1 VIRALLAA
9 QRPSPLRAIA
19 AAAGMTPSKAHLYLA
34 SLVREGMAI
43 QDPETGHYGL
53 GPFAA
58 RLGLSAIRQLS
69 IVDEARSFLRQ
80 LSDRTECAAYLSILG
95 ETGPAI
101 VSKSDGV
108 RHGALSVQL
117 GYVLPLTSSATG
129 QVLLAYQAP
138 AQRAALL
145 DREYGHA
152 ARNPDGYIPREK
164 LETILVKV
172 LKQGFATT
180 SGQVNTNFVAAAA
193 PVFDH
198 YGDVTAALT
207 VLGPD
212 RYLTSSRLKSCVADL
227 LQMAAGLSRA
237 IGAPDLHP
245 GATGA
250 VSAEGKVVRVRV
262 GASGATGA
270 VRAEG
275 KVVRAGGGVA
285 GAKKPSRPT

>member
-1 VIRALLAA
+1 MDAASDKGSPTRRRIRSIEVGFRVIRALLAA
-9 QRPSPLRAIA
+9 QRPSPLRDIA
-19 AAAGMTPSKAHLYLA
+19 AAAGMPPSKAHLYLV

-80 LSDRTECAAYLSILG
+80 LSERTECAAYLSILG

-108 RHGALSVQL
+108 RQGALSVQL
-117 GYVLPLTSSATG
+117 GYVLPLASSATG

-138 AQRAALL
+138 AQRAARL
-145 DREYGHA
+145 DREYAQGSRHA
-152 ARNPDGYIPREK
+152 DPNIPRER
-164 LETILVKV
+164 LEATLAKV

-180 SGQVNTNFVAAAA
+180 AGQINANFVAAAA

-212 RYLTSSRLKSCVADL
+212 RYLNGSRLKACVADVM
-227 LQMAAGLSRA
+227 QMAAGLSRA
-237 IGAPDLHP
+237 IGAPDAHAGP
-245 GATGA
+245 PDGA
-250 VSAEGKVVRVRV
+250 K
-262 GASGATGA
+262 
-270 VRAEG
+270 
-275 KVVRAGGGVA
+275 AGGGIKRVSA
-285 GAKKPSRPT
+285 AKRPSRPT

>member
-1 VIRALLAA
+1 MDAASDKGSSTRTRRRIRSIEVGFRVIRALLAA
-9 QRPSPLRAIA
+9 QRPSPLRDIA

-34 SLVREGMAI
+34 SLVREGMAF

-69 IVDEARSFLRQ
+69 IVDEARPYLRQ
-80 LSDRTECAAYLSILG
+80 LSERTGCAAYLSILG

-101 VSKSDGV
+101 VSKSDGI
-108 RHGALSVQL
+108 RSGALSVQL

-129 QVLLAYQAP
+129 QLLLAYHAP

-145 DREYGHA
+145 DREYTHTT
-152 ARNPDGYIPREK
+152 RNPESHIPREK
-164 LETILVKV
+164 LEATLAKV
-172 LKQGFATT
+172 RKQGYATT
-180 SGQVNTNFVAAAA
+180 SGQINANFVAAAA

-198 YGDVTAALT
+198 YGEVTAALT

-212 RYLTSSRLKSCVADL
+212 RYLTSNRLKACVTDL

-237 IGAPDLHP
+237 IGAPDSHTIP
-245 GATGA
+245 P
-250 VSAEGKVVRVRV
+250 S
-262 GASGATGA
+262 
-270 VRAEG
+270 
-275 KVVRAGGGVA
+275 
-285 GAKKPSRPT
+285 KKPSRPT